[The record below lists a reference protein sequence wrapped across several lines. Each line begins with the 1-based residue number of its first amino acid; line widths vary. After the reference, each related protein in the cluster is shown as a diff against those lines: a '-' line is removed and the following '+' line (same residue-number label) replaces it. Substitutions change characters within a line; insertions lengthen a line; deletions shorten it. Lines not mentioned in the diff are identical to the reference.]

1 MAVLSKATCPGG
13 WGQLPDEKLDDYLKR
28 TEAMLQR
35 LLAKSREAAAD
46 GKAAG
51 IVLQFPVADGRAY
64 YVVVREKP
72 LTLQHIPF
80 GDGWRIPAAHVR
92 GLTLRDVRDQA
103 RWICLEAEL
112 TGTKRG
118 ED

>member
-1 MAVLSKATCPGG
+1 MAVLSKATYPGN
-13 WGQLPDEKLDDYLKR
+13 WAQLPDEKLDEYLKR

-51 IVLQFPVADGRAY
+51 IVLQFPVADGHAF
-64 YVVVREKP
+64 YVVVKDKP
-72 LTLQHIPF
+72 LTLQHVPF
-80 GDGWRIPAAHVR
+80 GDGWRIPPAHVR
-92 GLTLRDVRDQA
+92 GLTLCDVRDQA
-103 RWICLEAEL
+103 RWMRLEDEL
-112 TGTKRG
+112 TKDKPG

>member
-1 MAVLSKATCPGG
+1 MAVLSKAPYPGD
-13 WGQLPDEKLDDYLKR
+13 WAQLPDEKLDECLKR

-51 IVLQFPVADGRAY
+51 IVLQFPVADGHAF
-64 YVVVREKP
+64 YVVVKDKP
-72 LTLQHIPF
+72 LTLQHVPF
-80 GDGWRIPAAHVR
+80 GDGWQIPAAHVR

-103 RWICLEAEL
+103 RWICFEAEL
-112 TGTKRG
+112 TGTKRD

>member
-1 MAVLSKATCPGG
+1 MAMLSKSPCPGG
-13 WGQLPDEKLDDYLKR
+13 WSQLPDEKLDDYLKR

-46 GKAAG
+46 GEAAG
-51 IVLQFPVADGRAY
+51 IVLQFPVADGHAF
-64 YVVVREKP
+64 YVVMKEKP

-80 GDGWRIPAAHVR
+80 SDAWQIPAAHVR

-112 TGTKRG
+112 TGTKRD